1 MQSTIKNQ
9 VKESYKS
16 PQLPLAVYR
25 EVAAHLR
32 QVTSV
37 TAGLNLKPL
46 HGGKEAF
53 DYYASQ
59 IESLW
64 LEYPPNLAPQSKQQI
79 QAILDYYGQ
88 RYQPWET
95 VNSNQ

>member
-1 MQSTIKNQ
+1 MQSITENK
-9 VKESYKS
+9 VKKRYTC

-32 QVTSV
+32 QVIGLD
-37 TAGLNLKPL
+37 AGLITKPVA
-46 HGGKEAF
+46 GGQEAF

-59 IESLW
+59 IEALW
-64 LEYPPNLAPQSKQQI
+64 LEYPQDLAAETQAQI
-79 QAILDYYGQ
+79 QAILDYYGK

-95 VNSNQ
+95 HDG